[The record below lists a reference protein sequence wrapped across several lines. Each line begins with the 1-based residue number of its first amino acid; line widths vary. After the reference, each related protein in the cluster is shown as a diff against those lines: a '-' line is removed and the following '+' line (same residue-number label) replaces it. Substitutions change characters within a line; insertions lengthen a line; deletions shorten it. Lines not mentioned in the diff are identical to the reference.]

1 MITWSN
7 YLIEK
12 LMFTPLVK
20 KNVTYVQEPE
30 SKLNNLHD
38 RIAYL
43 YSQSLQSNSGAPIL
57 FIGDYFNI
65 KRL

>member
-1 MITWSN
+1 
-7 YLIEK
+7 
-12 LMFTPLVK
+12 MFTPLVK